1 MTKKKILCVTLL
13 IAAVL
18 FNLGG
23 CALFDG
29 TVNELR
35 GDITGNTYT
44 IDTFDNFGKKVMQ
57 THGKKINVTG
67 NVVEEQSYS
76 SDGGWGTVET
86 LSSVITI
93 NIDGNQI
100 ISCGDTMIFY
110 EDGLTPDVDFE
121 EEDITSTADDITD
134 NTVFSGIINK
144 YKNYFGK
151 PVVVAIKSQ
160 TGYPLYAFS
169 GKEVYWEVPD
179 NLPKFTKLT
188 IDGKQLYIHRANF
201 QIIDTELL
209 N

>member
-1 MTKKKILCVTLL
+1 MTKKNFCALLL
-13 IAAVL
+13 ITSL
-18 FNLGG
+18 MFSLNG
-23 CALFDG
+23 CSLFDH

-44 IDTFDNFGKKVMQ
+44 IDTFDNFGKNVMTTRGQ
-57 THGKKINVTG
+57 KINVAG
-67 NVVEEQSYS
+67 NIVDEQSYS
-76 SDGGWGTVET
+76 SDGGWGTVES

-110 EDGLTPDVDFE
+110 EDGLVPDVNFE
-121 EEDITSTADDITD
+121 EKDINSTADGILD
-134 NTVFSGIINK
+134 NTIVSGLINK

-151 PVVVAIKSQ
+151 PVVVVIKSQ

-169 GKEVYWEVPD
+169 GNKVYWEIPD
-179 NLPKFTKLT
+179 DLPKFTKLT
-188 IDGKQLYIHRANF
+188 VDGKQLYIHRANF
-201 QIIDTELL
+201 QIIDQKLL

>member
-1 MTKKKILCVTLL
+1 MKKNFCLLLL
-13 IAAVL
+13 ITSL
-18 FNLGG
+18 MFSLSG
-23 CALFDG
+23 CGLFDN

-44 IDTFDNFGKKVMQ
+44 IDTFDNFGKQVMT
-57 THGKKINVTG
+57 THGQKINVTG
-67 NVVEEQSYS
+67 NIVDEQSYS

-93 NIDGNQI
+93 NIDGSQI

-110 EDGLTPDVDFE
+110 EDGLVPDVSFE
-121 EEDITSTADDITD
+121 EEDINSTADGILD
-134 NTVFSGIINK
+134 NTIISGLVNK

-151 PVVVAIKSQ
+151 PVVVVIKSQ

-169 GKEVYWEVPD
+169 GNKVYWEVPD

-188 IDGKQLYIHRANF
+188 VDGKQLYIHRANF
-201 QIIDTELL
+201 QIIDKDLL
-209 N
+209 K